1 MKILLS
7 ILFAIT
13 ITKAVFAQ
21 SPDKALARVRYTY
34 TSKADTFKNGKLRS
48 ENMLLFIGKNASLF
62 TSYDRLNHQLALD
75 QKVRAKMMT
84 MLDNG
89 KPQSIKIDESES
101 EWMTTTNHLY
111 FIKENKH
118 FTKEIIADISYLIE
132 EKIPIIDWNITKDTL
147 NFSGINCQ
155 KAIAKFEG
163 KTWVAWFAQQLPF
176 QAGPWQLNGLPGLII
191 EAYDEQKST
200 YFKFAG
206 IENTNEGDFKRF
218 NDITKGINAGEG
230 FINAIDIMLGFDV
243 ADAYF
248 SNTIKVSTVYTTK
261 TTKQQLIKFKEA
273 YKRDPK
279 AFKNK

>member
-1 MKILLS
+1 MKVILTTCLA
-7 ILFAIT
+7 ILISL
-13 ITKAVFAQ
+13 ISKAQ
-21 SPDKALARVRYTY
+21 SPDKVLARVRYTY

-48 ENMLLFIGKNASLF
+48 ENMLLFIGKNASLY
-62 TSYDRLNHQLALD
+62 TSYDRLNHQLAMD
-75 QKVRAKMMT
+75 QKIRAKMMT
-84 MLDNG
+84 MVDNG

-118 FTKEIIADISYLIE
+118 FTKEIIADINYLIE
-132 EKIPIIDWNITKDTL
+132 EKTPIINWNITKDTL

-163 KTWVAWFAQQLPF
+163 KTWVAWFAQLLPF

-191 EAYDEQKST
+191 EAYDEEKST

-218 NDITKGINAGEG
+218 NDITKGVNASEDL
-230 FINAIDIMLGFDV
+230 INAIDVMLGFDV

-248 SNTIKVSTVYTTK
+248 SNTIKTSTIYTTK

-279 AFKNK
+279 AFKNR